1 MKKLII
7 ASAIGG
13 AACANTAE
21 VHTSNLN
28 GGGGAFDN
36 LKASWGKA
44 LNIGSHKTNMNCKY
58 DYSANKDFLKEVSF
72 SGDLTN
78 AGDVSVAYEVTR
90 DFKSKDTEVKLT
102 AASQGTQLSATYNDN
117 SLQEVG
123 AERDVDIGDQKVN
136 LQPSW
141 LVKAKTARV
150 KMMSAIDSANSV
162 NAQVDYDTNGG
173 AATYEVGYSR
183 SIKDGQSLSAT
194 LQPSSKD
201 LELELV
207 DNTFEQGATWTANA
221 NVNLGDSANLM
232 DNAKLTLS
240 RAWNW

>member
-1 MKKLII
+1 
-7 ASAIGG
+7 
-13 AACANTAE
+13 
-21 VHTSNLN
+21 
-28 GGGGAFDN
+28 
-36 LKASWGKA
+36 
-44 LNIGSHKTNMNCKY
+44 MNCKY

-78 AGDVSVAYEVTR
+78 SGDVSVGYEVTR
-90 DFKSKDTEVKLT
+90 DFKNKDTEVKLT
-102 AASQGTQLSATYNDN
+102 AAAQGTHLSATYNGN

-123 AERDVDIGDQKVN
+123 ANRDLEVGEQKVN
-136 LQPSW
+136 VQPSW
-141 LVKAKTARV
+141 LVKARTARV

-183 SIKDGQSLSAT
+183 SMKDGQTLSAT

-221 NVNLGDSANLM
+221 NVNLGDSSNIM